1 MGTLTI
7 RENFMFSANLRL
19 PTNYSEEEKKSKVQD
34 TINELGLD
42 NVADSKVSG
51 REKSKID

>member
-19 PTNYSEEEKKSKVQD
+19 PKSVGRSEKEKRVAD
-34 TINELGLD
+34 TISELGLEH
-42 NVADSKVSG
+42 VADSKV
-51 REKSKID
+51 RMPIVMQ